1 MSGKP
6 GTVAV
11 FCATFL
17 RPEMLHIHR
26 QITGLKSFS
35 PVVIAQ
41 KREGEWAVQHVEVVP
56 RSGFRFLSRGIERWL
71 GKPWQITSGEAR
83 RISEIVL
90 RTDASLL
97 HIFFGNVAV
106 HMLPLLREAT
116 IPVVVSFH
124 GADVTGSIASP
135 AFEQAR
141 CEMFQRASLVMC
153 RSDQLAQK
161 VQKLGCEA
169 SKLRIM
175 RTVLPPIQ
183 WTPHVPP
190 ADGRWRIVQAA
201 RLVPKKGIAT
211 ALQAFAAFLKVHPH
225 SRFMIAGD
233 GPLEG
238 ELRKQ
243 AAELGIADSVEFCG
257 FLSQETLGELFR
269 GAHIFLHP
277 SETVGGDVEGI
288 PNSLL
293 EAMASGLPSVST
305 RHGGIP
311 EVIENRI
318 TGMLCGEG
326 DPAGLSAALLEL
338 ARDPALHSRISK
350 GGAEYVAAEFSAA
363 KQIANIENLYRA
375 AIGTP

>member
-1 MSGKP
+1 MSGKSR
-6 GTVAV
+6 TVAV
-11 FCATFL
+11 LCATFL

-26 QITGLKSFS
+26 QITGLKTFS

-41 KREGEWAVQHVEVVP
+41 KREGEWAVQHIEVVP
-56 RSGFRFLSRGIERWL
+56 RSVFRFLSRGIERWR
-71 GKPWQITSGEAR
+71 GKPWQITRGEAR
-83 RISEIVL
+83 RVSEIVR
-90 RTDASLL
+90 RTEASLL

-106 HMLPLLREAT
+106 HMLPLLREAVV
-116 IPVVVSFH
+116 PVVVSFH
-124 GADVTGSIASP
+124 GADVTGKIASP
-135 AFEQAR
+135 AFQRAR
-141 CEMFQRASLVMC
+141 CEMFKRAALVMC
-153 RSDQLAQK
+153 RSEQLALK
-161 VQKLGCEA
+161 VQELGCEA

-201 RLVPKKGIAT
+201 RLVPKKGITT
-211 ALQAFAAFLKVHPH
+211 ALRAFAVFLKVHPH

-238 ELRKQ
+238 ELRRQ
-243 AAELGIADSVEFCG
+243 VAELGVADSVEFRG
-257 FLSQETLGELFR
+257 FLSQELLAQLFR
-269 GAHIFLHP
+269 DAHIFLHP

-305 RHGGIP
+305 RHGGLP
-311 EVIENRI
+311 EVIDHGV

-338 ARDPALHSRISK
+338 AGNPALYSRISK
-350 GGAEYVAAEFSAA
+350 GGAEYVTAEFSAA